1 MNERLCCFTKQWS
14 HKLLGV
20 GGGVREELLHIL
32 VLSLLSAAS
41 LYSQSREVSSTHTSA
56 TILSFI
62 ISLLALPITLLNT
75 TQNHLRLP
83 YHFIKNKFMAPRV
96 CTSKKAASKAPAK
109 THRTRRQR
117 RNEQLVIRNIPV
129 LPPTFRCWF
138 CVGEKRLG
146 EKVPYSRT
154 LPICHNC
161 QGHYTSVASQRAT
174 DTHPAASISGSAS
187 RSALPSSSSPPRPAH
202 LVFPSHPLRPAVIID
217 SGRGLKKKI
226 ILRLK
231 APSTKPGAP
240 TSNEGHKRRKRIIL
254 RLSAPKAP
262 TPEKPDSPMSNEGW
276 EEKRVRL
283 RLTAPK
289 QRRRPILFVCLQK
302 STGEDGR
309 NILLR
314 FSTPLRKIE

>member
-1 MNERLCCFTKQWS
+1 MKPQTVW
-14 HKLLGV
+14 
-20 GGGVREELLHIL
+20 GGGGREELLHIL
-32 VLSLLSAAS
+32 VLSVLSATS

-75 TQNHLRLP
+75 TQTTQDCP
-83 YHFIKNKFMAPRV
+83 IISPKKNMAPRV
-96 CTSKKAASKAPAK
+96 RTSKKAASKAPAK

-117 RNEQLVIRNIPV
+117 RNQQLVIRNIPV

-187 RSALPSSSSPPRPAH
+187 RSALPSSPPRPAH
-202 LVFPSHPLRPAVIID
+202 LVFPSHPLRPAVVID
-217 SGRGLKKKI
+217 SGKGLKKKI
-226 ILRLK
+226 ILKLK
-231 APSTKPGAP
+231 APSTKTGAP
-240 TSNEGHKRRKRIIL
+240 TSNEGHKKRKTIRL

-262 TPEKPDSPMSNEGW
+262 TPEKPDNLMSNEGR

-283 RLTAPK
+283 SLTAPK
-289 QRRRPILFVCLQK
+289 QRRRPILFLSLPK
-302 STGEDGR
+302 STGEHGGK
-309 NILLR
+309 ILLR
-314 FSTPLRKIE
+314 FLNPLRKIE